1 MVGKND
7 RSGVARSRGQGI
19 NRTCI
24 STRGVSFRVS
34 RKYLKFVPRTPTR
47 CARYSALIFSFF
59 FLSTF
64 AEISKF
70 SDEAI
75 SRALRFRQDDY
86 RLRSD

>member
-59 FLSTF
+59 FFYQRLP
-64 AEISKF
+64 
-70 SDEAI
+70 
-75 SRALRFRQDDY
+75 RFRNF
-86 RLRSD
+86 LTKLLVELFGSDRTIID